1 MKSLIINSQFQPF
14 SMDEMLKPVLMADQE
29 HKAID
34 ESLAELGTN
43 AATLEQALD
52 AQREQEAYN
61 LYHNYNK
68 DLKNY
73 AGELASRGLDQS
85 SRRNLLNMKRRYG
98 SDIATVQQAVK
109 RRMEL
114 AQIQQDA
121 KLRDSTMFFDT
132 PASAISVD
140 TIMRDPA
147 TTFRSYSG
155 NTLMQMSAAAASA
168 LSKEMRDD
176 PLKWESILG
185 QQYYQALQ
193 RTGFSKEEVLNA
205 IQNNERASKELM
217 NIKESIFE
225 ASGIKDWNNKVAT
238 DQAMEHINAGLWN
251 AVGTGKWDRL
261 QNQTFDSTGSGAG
274 YNLPPL
280 PFTRV
285 PKTSKG
291 EGSYSEYDK
300 DLKALEALMAGEVEE
315 GDFYEGGESYSDGL
329 FSLKEPTEFRSYKGQ
344 MVVPSPV
351 YPTVVDLGP
360 RTYKAKVND
369 LLKKHDLKEDT
380 PENRQKLREQ
390 LARKRDASLIRETTN
405 LITVEDGVKFNE
417 NLMKRVNYA
426 STFNA
431 NVLRNSDTKEPVKE
445 EELEYL
451 MEDVKNLSTSVSLN
465 GITITGK
472 VGKKKRKSFII
483 DPEAITSETV
493 TLRDNKGRVFHKNKL
508 AYELE
513 SLKEMAFSPDTSTF
527 IDEETG
533 QLKSNADIA
542 SEKLDYIT
550 KQFVAVVGDTPS
562 KKDLFSISSK
572 KNKKK

>member
-1 MKSLIINSQFQPF
+1 MRSLIINSQFQPF

-29 HKAID
+29 HKAVD
-34 ESLAELGTN
+34 EGLAELGTN

-121 KLRDSTMFFDT
+121 ELRDSTMFFDT

-168 LSKEMRDD
+168 LSKEIRDD
-176 PLKWESILG
+176 PLKWENILG

-193 RTGFSKEEVLNA
+193 RTGFSKEEVLKA
-205 IQNNERASKELM
+205 IQNNEKASRELM
-217 NIKESIFE
+217 NIKESILE

-238 DQAMEHINAGLWN
+238 DKAMEHINAGLWS

-261 QNQTFDSTGSGAG
+261 QNQAFGSTGSG
-274 YNLPPL
+274 LPPL

-291 EGSYSEYDK
+291 EGSYSELNK
-300 DLKALEALMAGEVEE
+300 DLKTIEDLISGKASEKEYHSTKVNIKKTMWSPLAVTKLFNY
-315 GDFYEGGESYSDGL
+315 DGGLTSPYSL
-329 FSLKEPTEFRSYKGQ
+329 
-344 MVVPSPV
+344 PSDELSGG
-351 YPTVVDLGP
+351 TM
-360 RTYKAKVND
+360 TYKDKVD
-369 LLKKHDLKEDT
+369 ELLEIHGFEEDT
-380 PENRQKLREQ
+380 PETRQQLREV
-390 LARKRDASLIRETTN
+390 LAKQRDASLIRETSN
-405 LITVEDGVKFNE
+405 LITVGDNVKFNE
-417 NLMKRVNYA
+417 NLIKRVNY
-426 STFNA
+426 SLPSNPNT
-431 NVLRNSDTKEPVKE
+431 LRDSETKKPITTE
-445 EELEYL
+445 EFLFL
-451 MEDVKNLSTSVSLN
+451 KNGAKDLSVAVTLD
-465 GITITGK
+465 GINIVGQ
-472 VGKKKRKSFII
+472 VGKNKQKSFLL
-483 DPEAITSETV
+483 DPEAISAETI
-493 TLRDNKGRVFHKNKL
+493 TLYDDKGRAIIKNKL
-508 AYELE
+508 AHEFE
-513 SLKEMAFSPDTSTF
+513 TIKQMATLDDDSVF
-527 IDEETG
+527 IDPITGEEKT
-533 QLKSNADIA
+533 NADIA
-542 SEKLDYIT
+542 SEKLDALTNKI
-550 KQFVAVVGDTPS
+550 VIILGDTPS
-562 KKDLFSISSK
+562 KSDLFGIS
-572 KNKKK
+572 KN